1 MRARF
6 LVLAAVFG
14 ALIVQSSVAPAAPKA
29 STLTLCGQ
37 IKNGPYD
44 AWSGYLRSG
53 KHVKLT
59 GKTWTVS
66 AIPGSLCSFAMKS
79 TPALLKLWARNALLT
94 AKLKGFLCGPVP
106 GSGPKETRGGSCSA
120 LTSASRFSFTMY
132 GQLTIAQIKQELG
145 IK

>member
-1 MRARF
+1 MRLRVV
-6 LVLAAVFG
+6 VLAAVLG
-14 ALIVQSSVAPAAPKA
+14 ALGVQSSLALAAPTA

-59 GKTWTVS
+59 GKTWTVT

-79 TPALLKLWARNALLT
+79 TPDLLKLWARHSLVT

-106 GSGPKETRGGSCSA
+106 GSGPTETRGGSCSA
-120 LTSASRFSFTMY
+120 LTSARRFSFTMY